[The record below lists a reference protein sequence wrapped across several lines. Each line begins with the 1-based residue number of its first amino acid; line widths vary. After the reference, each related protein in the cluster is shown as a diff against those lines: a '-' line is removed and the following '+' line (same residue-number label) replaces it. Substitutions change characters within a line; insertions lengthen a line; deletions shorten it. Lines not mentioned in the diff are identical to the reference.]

1 MTIQSRVV
9 AALLAP
15 ALAAG
20 CRWDS
25 PTHACAEFCEMQ
37 DIRAGCTR
45 ETSEP
50 DDMGAN
56 TIIGTMGECAWCSGR
71 HSQAEC
77 NNAFLE
83 DPWGHSEKGHAK
95 LRRCRWKR
103 GSCKMDEDHIDC
115 GEGAGFLAP
124 PSPPPPMICDELPK
138 LENLSER
145 DPPQECIFYKND
157 EAACAK
163 AFLETPNGV
172 VRCAWNGHSCRMH
185 YGVGGELCQ
194 AQKIEAELRAAVGDE
209 RAAEAA
215 LAAKAHALE
224 EELLREEKEL
234 NATRARASAAASG
247 STFGAAFSVVV
258 MLLSLGLVG
267 GLIVLQ
273 RKGMLKG
280 VAQQL
285 KSTAMPPPGGRRASS
300 RKRHVM
306 RMLDEDVADDDS
318 GRNGYDERT
327 NAAYDDAERGE
338 PEGCPSRTSSSTR
351 RTARPRRRARGATSA
366 RAAARRGRQ
375 RQRRQGARRARRE
388 AEDRRVRRQSRPGEL
403 GPQPPEQARPRAV
416 RDPAAGVQVHTCPG

>member
-45 ETSEP
+45 KTSEP
-50 DDMGAN
+50 DEIGAN
-56 TIIGTMGECAWCSGR
+56 TIIGAMGECEWCSSLSHAG
-71 HSQAEC
+71 QAEC

-83 DPWGHSEKGHAK
+83 QPFGSPTEKASQKGHAI
-95 LRRCRWKR
+95 LRRCRWKG
-103 GSCKMDEDHIDC
+103 GSCKMDEEHIDC

-124 PSPPPPMICDELPK
+124 PAPPPPMICDELPK

-172 VRCAWNGHSCRMH
+172 IRCAWNGHSCRMH

-306 RMLDEDVADDDS
+306 RMLDEEEADDDS

-338 PEGCPSRTSSSTR
+338 PEGMPFENVELESPHGSPEAARARSDVGSRR
-351 RTARPRRRARGATSA
+351 GPPRGGSGGGGKGRGARGAKPKTGVF
-366 RAAARRGRQ
+366 AANLDRGNS
-375 RQRRQGARRARRE
+375 GN
-388 AEDRRVRRQSRPGEL
+388 SRPSKLGLEL
-403 GPQPPEQARPRAV
+403 
-416 RDPAAGVQVHTCPG
+416 

>member
-45 ETSEP
+45 KTSEP
-50 DDMGAN
+50 DEIGAN
-56 TIIGTMGECAWCSGR
+56 TIIGAMGECEWCSSLSHAG
-71 HSQAEC
+71 QAEC

-83 DPWGHSEKGHAK
+83 QPFGSPTEKASQKGHAI
-95 LRRCRWKR
+95 LRRCRWKW

-115 GEGAGFLAP
+115 GEGAGNLEP

-215 LAAKAHALE
+215 LAAKPTRSRRSSSGGEGAQRDA
-224 EELLREEKEL
+224 
-234 NATRARASAAASG
+234 RARARRDG

-306 RMLDEDVADDDS
+306 RMLDEDEADDDS

-338 PEGCPSRTSSSTR
+338 PEGCPSRTSSSSR

-366 RAAARRGRQ
+366 RAAARRGAAAAAAARGAA
-375 RQRRQGARRARRE
+375 RAARSRRPAR
-388 AEDRRVRRQSRPGEL
+388 SPPISTGEL
-403 GPQPPEQARPRAV
+403 GPQPPSKLGLEL
-416 RDPAAGVQVHTCPG
+416 

>member
-25 PTHACAEFCEMQ
+25 PTHACAEFCAPEMQ

-45 ETSEP
+45 KTSEP

-83 DPWGHSEKGHAK
+83 DPWGHSEKGHAT
-95 LRRCRWKR
+95 LRRCRWKGR
-103 GSCKMDEDHIDC
+103 ECTMDKDHIDC
-115 GEGAGFLAP
+115 GEGAGNLEP

-172 VRCAWNGHSCRMH
+172 IRCAWNGHSCRMH

-306 RMLDEDVADDDS
+306 RMLDEEEADDDS

-338 PEGCPSRTSSSTR
+338 PEGMPFENVELESPHGSPEAARARSDVGSRR
-351 RTARPRRRARGATSA
+351 GPPRGGSGSGGKGRGARGAKPKTGA
-366 RAAARRGRQ
+366 FAANLDRGNS
-375 RQRRQGARRARRE
+375 GH
-388 AEDRRVRRQSRPGEL
+388 SRPSKLGLEL
-403 GPQPPEQARPRAV
+403 
-416 RDPAAGVQVHTCPG
+416 